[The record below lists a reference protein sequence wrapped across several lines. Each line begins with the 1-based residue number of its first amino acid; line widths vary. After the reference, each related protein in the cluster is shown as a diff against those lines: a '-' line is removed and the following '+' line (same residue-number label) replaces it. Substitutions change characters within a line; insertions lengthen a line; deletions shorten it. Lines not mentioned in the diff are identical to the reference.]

1 MRATSE
7 VSVVPVSEMI
17 TVHVKLFATLRD
29 LRPGLGIGE
38 AFPVE
43 LSDGATIDD
52 LVRELELPQDQVK
65 LVFVNA
71 LVRELDHVLADGD
84 ELGIFP
90 PVGGG

>member
-1 MRATSE
+1 L
-7 VSVVPVSEMI
+7 PN
-17 TVHVKLFATLRD
+17 
-29 LRPGLGIGE
+29 
-38 AFPVE
+38 
-43 LSDGATIDD
+43 GATVGD
-52 LVRELELPQDQVK
+52 LVRELDLPKDQVK

>member
-1 MRATSE
+1 
-7 VSVVPVSEMI
+7 MI
-17 TVHVKLFATLRD
+17 TVHVKLFATLRHY
-29 LRPGLGIGE
+29 RPGLGIGQ

-43 LSDGATIDD
+43 LPGGATVGD
-52 LVRELELPQDQVK
+52 LVKQLELPETEIK

-71 LVRELDHVLADGD
+71 LYRELDHVLADGD

>member
-1 MRATSE
+1 MRAISE
-7 VSVVPVSEMI
+7 VSVVLENEMI

-29 LRPGLGIGE
+29 LRPGLGVGE
-38 AFPVE
+38 AFPVD
-43 LSDGATIDD
+43 LSEGATVGD
-52 LVRELELPQDQVK
+52 LVRELELPKDQVK

-71 LVRELDHVLADGD
+71 LVREFDYVLADGD